1 MKISSASQVY
11 IDLTHSALQQG
22 SGQEAGI
29 ALGFCTVQA
38 DRGSCAT
45 AITPMKNFL
54 CIKVYIDLTQ
64 VHCSRV
70 QGKMPVLLCAAV
82 QFKLTGG
89 LVLLQ
94 LHL

>member
-1 MKISSASQVY
+1 MCY
-11 IDLTHSALQQG
+11 CNYTYED
-22 SGQEAGI
+22 
-29 ALGFCTVQA
+29 
-38 DRGSCAT
+38 
-45 AITPMKNFL
+45 FL

-89 LVLLQ
+89 LVPLQ